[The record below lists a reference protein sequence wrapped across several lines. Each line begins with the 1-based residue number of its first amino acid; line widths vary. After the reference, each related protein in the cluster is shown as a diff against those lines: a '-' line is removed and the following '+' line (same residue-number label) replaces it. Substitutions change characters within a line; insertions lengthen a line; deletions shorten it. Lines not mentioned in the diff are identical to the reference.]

1 MQIFTLVDADRSGQI
16 SAGEVKHLMNLLG
29 ERVDV
34 TDVEALIAEFD
45 LDGSGEVDLT
55 EFIYVIA
62 MQRKSDFSK
71 KDVMR

>member
-1 MQIFTLVDADRSGQI
+1 MS
-16 SAGEVKHLMNLLG
+16 
-29 ERVDV
+29 
-34 TDVEALIAEFD
+34 EFD

-71 KDVMR
+71 KDVLRCATVHRVFVIAELLLQGEVSEACIPESSCSLLLTT

>member
-1 MQIFTLVDADRSGQI
+1 M
-16 SAGEVKHLMNLLG
+16 HLMNLLG
-29 ERVDV
+29 EPVDMC
-34 TDVEALIAEFD
+34 DVEALIAEFD

-62 MQRKSDFSK
+62 MQRKSDLRK